1 MNKLFTQ
8 FSIRQKLW
16 GGFGLLLGVL
26 TLVSSIAF
34 FSLSGVQN
42 EMAVV
47 VDEMQPA
54 VINSM
59 ELTSGLNQATSS
71 LGFFL
76 LSGEEVHRENYQAAL
91 TRVDGAVDKLTTQLS
106 ADAIQATRIETIRTD
121 IETVKQQGNEML
133 GLVGDQAK
141 NMPGIAYAAAHVN
154 PLSQEMLNIVSQ
166 MIMSESEEA
175 ATKKR
180 KQLMSDLHALR
191 YSWANV
197 MNGVRAYLAFRAQ
210 SALDEVNLYVEDSA
224 TKLERLRAYGGD
236 LTFDQED
243 GLEQFSNLREEI
255 ITHIE
260 ALQEFD
266 KSGKWRTDA
275 WMVRNDMGPLMD
287 RIQDNLNDLVQEQR
301 TKIEGTS
308 RSLIERMANAETFIG
323 VLLIFGLIAGV
334 LVAFTTCSQTTRAA
348 VSMRDV
354 LKDISEGEGDLT
366 HRVPQTSHD
375 ELGQASGYFNETM
388 ARLQGMVGDVAAVA
402 RQVADRA
409 GQATGQIDVVTRNIG
424 NGADR
429 ARSTAA
435 ATEEMSATSVEI
447 ARNAS
452 VATDEAGKA
461 HKEAEAGARC
471 VKSMSSKAQD
481 MNKQIGDLQAS
492 VNDIK
497 SKGHGMLDMVSII
510 NEIAGQTNLLALNA
524 AIEAARAG
532 ESGRGFAVVADEVR
546 QLAMKTT
553 QSTAKISELL
563 KDNQHSSEGLS
574 AIMGSVAHA
583 TESMMGSV
591 HETSDAISRVTG
603 SVQLMTDMVGQIAHA
618 AREQSTA
625 TGEIASNVEEIS
637 HMETENAQRVT
648 ETSGY
653 LQELADFSTRLE
665 DLVSRF
671 KV

>member
-1 MNKLFTQ
+1 MNTLFSQ

-26 TLVSSIAF
+26 ALVSSIAF
-34 FSLSGVQN
+34 FSLAGVQKD
-42 EMAVV
+42 MGMVI
-47 VDEMQPA
+47 DEQPTMIA
-54 VINSM
+54 SV
-59 ELTSGLNQATSS
+59 ELTGGLNQATSS
-71 LGFFL
+71 LGFYL
-76 LSGEEVHRENYQAAL
+76 LSGESVHRENYQAAIMLVNSMVDAL
-91 TRVDGAVDKLTTQLS
+91 TILLS
-106 ADAIQATRIETIRTD
+106 EDEVQSTRIASIRADIQAF
-121 IETVKQQGNEML
+121 KQQGNEML
-133 GLVGDQAK
+133 SLVNDQAK
-141 NMPGIAYAAAHVN
+141 NVPGIAYAAQHIN
-154 PLSQEMLNIVSQ
+154 PLSQEMLNLVSQ
-166 MIMSESEEA
+166 MIMSESEEP
-175 ATKKR
+175 ATKRR

-210 SALDEVNLYVEDSA
+210 SALDEVNLYLEDSA
-224 TKLERLRAYGGD
+224 TKLDRLRAYGSE

-260 ALQEFD
+260 ALKEID

-275 WMVRNDMGPLMD
+275 WMVRNDVGPLLD
-287 RIQDNLNDLVQEQR
+287 RVQGNLAELVQVQR
-301 TKIEGTS
+301 TQIEATS
-308 RSLIERMANAETFIG
+308 QSLIERMASAETFIG
-323 VLLIFGLIAGV
+323 MLLTFGLIIGV
-334 LVAFTTCSQTTRAA
+334 IIAFATCSQTTRAA

-366 HRVPQTSHD
+366 HRVPQTSND
-375 ELGQASGYFNETM
+375 ELGQASGYFNDTM
-388 ARLQGMVGDVAAVA
+388 ARLQGMVSDVAAVA

-409 GQATGQIDVVTRNIG
+409 DQATGQIDVVTRNIG
-424 NGADR
+424 HGADR
-429 ARSTAA
+429 ARNTAA
-435 ATEEMSATSVEI
+435 ATEEMSATSIEI
-447 ARNAS
+447 ARSAS
-452 VATDEAGKA
+452 LATNEAGKA
-461 HKEAEAGARC
+461 HKDAEAGARC
-471 VKSMSSKAQD
+471 VKGMSAKAQD
-481 MNKQIGDLQAS
+481 MNKQIGELQAS

-497 SKGHGMLDMVSII
+497 SKGHGMLDMVGII
-510 NEIAGQTNLLALNA
+510 NEIASQTNLLALNA

-574 AIMGSVAHA
+574 TIMGSVAHA

-618 AREQSTA
+618 AQEQSTVTGDIA
-625 TGEIASNVEEIS
+625 TNVEEIS

>member
-1 MNKLFTQ
+1 MNTLFSQ

-16 GGFGLLLGVL
+16 GGFGLLLGIL
-26 TLVSSIAF
+26 SLVSSIAF
-34 FSLSGVQN
+34 FSLMGVQKN
-42 EMAVV
+42 MAMVI
-47 VDEMQPA
+47 DEQPTMVA
-54 VINSM
+54 SV
-59 ELTSGLNQATSS
+59 ELTGGLNQATSS
-71 LGFFL
+71 LGFYL
-76 LSGEEVHRENYQAAL
+76 LSGESVHKENYQAAIMLVSSMVDAL
-91 TRVDGAVDKLTTQLS
+91 TILLS
-106 ADAIQATRIETIRTD
+106 DDEVQAARIASIRADIQ
-121 IETVKQQGNEML
+121 VFKQQGDEML
-133 GLVGDQAK
+133 GLIGDQAK
-141 NMPGIAYAAAHVN
+141 NMPGIAYAAQNIN

-166 MIMSESEEA
+166 MIMSESEEP
-175 ATKKR
+175 ATKRR

-210 SALDEVNLYVEDSA
+210 SALDEVNLYLEDSA
-224 TKLERLRAYGGD
+224 TKLERLRAYGGE

-243 GLEQFSNLREEI
+243 GLEQFSQLREEI

-260 ALQEFD
+260 SLQEFD
-266 KSGKWRTDA
+266 KNGKWRTDA
-275 WMVRNDMGPLMD
+275 WMVRNDVGPLMD
-287 RIQDNLNDLVQEQR
+287 RIQNDLTDLVQAQR
-301 TKIEGTS
+301 TQLETTS
-308 RSLIERMANAETFIG
+308 QSLIERMASAETFIG
-323 VLLIFGLIAGV
+323 VLLTFGLIIGV
-334 LVAFTTCSQTTRAA
+334 IIAFATCSQTTRAA

-366 HRVPQTSHD
+366 HRVPQTSND

-388 ARLQGMVGDVAAVA
+388 ARLQGMVRDVAAVA
-402 RQVADRA
+402 HQVADRA
-409 GQATGQIDVVTRNIG
+409 DQATSQIDVVTRNIG

-429 ARSTAA
+429 ARNTAA
-435 ATEEMSATSVEI
+435 ATEEISATSVEI
-447 ARNAS
+447 ARTAS
-452 VATDEAGKA
+452 VATEEAGKA
-461 HKEAEAGARC
+461 HMDAEAGARC
-471 VKSMSSKAQD
+471 VKGMSSKAQD

-497 SKGHGMLDMVSII
+497 SKGHGMLDMVGII
-510 NEIAGQTNLLALNA
+510 NEIASQTNLLALNA

-553 QSTAKISELL
+553 QSTAKIAELL

-574 AIMGSVAHA
+574 TIMGSVAHA

-653 LQELADFSTRLE
+653 LQELADFSTHLE

>member
-1 MNKLFTQ
+1 MNTLFSQ
-8 FSIRQKLW
+8 FSISQKLW

-34 FSLSGVQN
+34 FSLAGVQN
-42 EMAVV
+42 DMGMVI
-47 VDEMQPA
+47 DEQPTMVA
-54 VINSM
+54 SV
-59 ELTSGLNQATSS
+59 ELAGGLNQATSS
-71 LGFFL
+71 LGFYL
-76 LSGEEVHRENYQAAL
+76 LSGDVVHREHYQAAIMLVNSMVDAL
-91 TRVDGAVDKLTTQLS
+91 TILLS
-106 ADAIQATRIETIRTD
+106 EDEVQSTRIANIGAD
-121 IETVKQQGNEML
+121 IQTFKQQGDEML
-133 GLVGDQAK
+133 SLVSDHAK
-141 NMPGIAYAAAHVN
+141 NIPGIVYASENIN
-154 PLSQEMLNIVSQ
+154 PISQEMLNIVTQ
-166 MIMSESEEA
+166 MIISESEEP

-180 KQLMSDLHALR
+180 KQLISDLHDLR

-210 SALDEVNLYVEDSA
+210 NGLDEISLYLEDSA
-224 TKLERLRAYGGD
+224 TKIDRLSAYGSE

-243 GLEQFSNLREEI
+243 GLTQFISLREQFI
-255 ITHIE
+255 PHIE
-260 ALQEFD
+260 ALKEID

-275 WMVRNDMGPLMD
+275 WMVRHDVGPLME
-287 RIQDNLNDLVQEQR
+287 RIQGNLAELVQEQR
-301 TKIEGTS
+301 GRLESTS
-308 RSLIERMANAETFIG
+308 QALIARMVSAETFIG
-323 VLLIFGLIAGV
+323 VLLTFGLIIGV
-334 LVAFTTCSQTTRAA
+334 LVAYATCTQTTRAA

-366 HRVPQTSHD
+366 HRVPQTSND
-375 ELGQASGYFNETM
+375 ELGQASGYFNETI
-388 ARLQGMVGDVAAVA
+388 ARLQSMVSDVATVA

-409 GQATGQIDVVTRNIG
+409 DQATGQIDVVTRNIG

-447 ARNAS
+447 ARSAS

-461 HKEAEAGARC
+461 HKDAEAGARC
-471 VKSMSSKAQD
+471 VKGMSSKAQE
-481 MNKQIGDLQAS
+481 MNKQIDQLQAS

-497 SKGHGMLDMVSII
+497 AKGHGMLDMVSII
-510 NEIAGQTNLLALNA
+510 NEIASQTNLLALNA

-553 QSTAKISELL
+553 QSTAKIAELL
-563 KDNQHSSEGLS
+563 KDNQNSSEGLS
-574 AIMGSVAHA
+574 TIMSSVAQA
-583 TESMMGSV
+583 TESMMGTV

-625 TGEIASNVEEIS
+625 TGEIAGNVEEIS

-653 LQELADFSTRLE
+653 LQELADFSAHLE

>member
-1 MNKLFTQ
+1 MNNLFSQ

-16 GGFGLLLGVL
+16 GGFGLLLAVL

-34 FSLSGVQN
+34 FSLASVQKD
-42 EMAVV
+42 MSVV
-47 VDEMQPA
+47 IDDIQPS
-54 VINSM
+54 VIASM
-59 ELTSGLNQATSS
+59 ELTGALNQATSS

-76 LSGEEVHRENYQAAL
+76 LSGETVHRENYQAAL
-91 TRVDGAVDKLTTQLS
+91 KHVDSMVAELNDQFSNDATQAARL
-106 ADAIQATRIETIRTD
+106 ATIRTD
-121 IETVKQQGNEML
+121 IGSIKQQGNEML
-133 GLVGDQAK
+133 SLVNDQAK
-141 NMPGIAYAAAHVN
+141 NVPGIAYAAQHIN
-154 PLSQEMLNIVSQ
+154 PLSQQMLNIVSQ
-166 MIMSESEEA
+166 MIMTESEEA
-175 ATKKR
+175 ANSKR
-180 KQLMSDLHALR
+180 KQLMSDLHSLR

-210 SALDEVNLYVEDSA
+210 SALDEINLYLEDSA
-224 TKLERLRAYGGD
+224 TKLERLHAYGGD
-236 LTFDQED
+236 LTLDQED
-243 GLEQFSNLREEI
+243 GLQQFSASREEFM
-255 ITHIE
+255 THVE
-260 ALQEFD
+260 ALKALD

-275 WMVRNDMGPLMD
+275 WMVRNELGPLMD
-287 RIQDNLNDLVQEQR
+287 RVQGNLQELVQEQR
-301 TKIEGTS
+301 TLIVGTS
-308 RSLIERMANAETFIG
+308 RSLIEHMESAETLIS
-323 VLLIFGLIAGV
+323 VLLTFGLIGGV

-348 VSMRDV
+348 ISMRDV

-366 HRVPQTSHD
+366 HRVPQTSND
-375 ELGQASGYFNETM
+375 ELGQASGYFNKTM
-388 ARLQGMVGDVAAVA
+388 GQLQGMVSDVATVA

-409 GQATGQIDVVTRNIG
+409 DQATSQIDVVTRNIG
-424 NGADR
+424 TGADR

-435 ATEEMSATSVEI
+435 ATEEMSATSIEI

-461 HKEAEAGARC
+461 HKDAEAGARC
-471 VKSMSSKAQD
+471 VQGMSSKAQE
-481 MNKQIGDLQAS
+481 MNKQIEQLQSS

-497 SKGHGMLDMVSII
+497 AKGHGMLDMVGII
-510 NEIAGQTNLLALNA
+510 NEIASQTNLLALNA

-546 QLAMKTT
+546 QLAMKTQ

-563 KDNQHSSEGLS
+563 KDNQQSSEGLS
-574 AIMGSVAHA
+574 SIMGSVTHA
-583 TESMMGSV
+583 TDSMLGSV
-591 HETSDAISRVTG
+591 DETSEAISRVTS
-603 SVQLMTDMVGQIAHA
+603 SVQLMTDMVGQIAQA

-625 TGEIASNVEEIS
+625 TGEIANNVEQIS

-653 LQELADFSTRLE
+653 LQELADFSARLD